1 LADLTLKAEKRDVL
15 GKKTRFM
22 RRQGITPTHLFGHGI
37 ESLALQCNT
46 ADIQRIIAKGGTT
59 RLIDIVIEVEKH
71 PRSAFIR
78 EIQRDEISGQLL
90 HVDFYQINKT
100 EKITANI
107 PVILTGEAPALKA
120 RDNMIEHLI
129 NEIGVECLPDKL
141 PPQIEIDLSPL
152 EETGQSIHVRDIM
165 LGKDIS
171 ITTDPEQIIV
181 KISRVKA
188 AAEETEEVVAEEEA
202 EAEVVE
208 AEAEAVTEAK
218 TEAEGESGKQ
228 HSNPYLLDSYL

>member
-1 LADLTLKAEKRDVL
+1 MADLTLKAEKRDVL

-46 ADIQRIIAKGGTT
+46 TDLQRIIARGGTT
-59 RLIDIVIEVEKH
+59 RLIDIDIEAEKH
-71 PRSAFIR
+71 PRSVFIR
-78 EIQRDEISGQLL
+78 EIQRDEIDGRLL
-90 HVDFYQINKT
+90 HVDFYQIKKT
-100 EKITANI
+100 EKITASI
-107 PVILTGEAPALKA
+107 PVILTGEAPALKS
-120 RDNMIEHLI
+120 RDNMIENLI

-152 EETGQSIHVRDIM
+152 EESGQSIHV
-165 LGKDIS
+165 KDIKLDKDIV

-188 AAEETEEVVAEEEA
+188 AVEEIEEVAAVEEA
-202 EAEVVE
+202 EAEVME

-218 TEAEGESGKQ
+218 AEAEGESKKQ
-228 HSNPYLLDSYL
+228 AQ